1 MKHTTGEKIFFGI
14 NYVLL
19 TLIGLSC
26 LLPIIHIAAVS
37 LSDKHAIASGSVAF
51 IPVNLEWSGYKALL
65 KETPVVEALRN
76 SFVITVVG
84 TALNMFAS
92 IIAAYPLSK
101 RYFIGRRVYSFGI
114 IFTMLF
120 GAGLI
125 PNYLLLKSLGLINS
139 YWALWLPGLVSVW
152 NMMVLRSFFEGMPE
166 ELEEASR
173 IDGCSEW
180 RILTQIVL
188 PLSTPVLAALSL
200 FYAVGHWN
208 SFMSVL
214 IYINDSSKHNL
225 AVLIQQM
232 IQNSSLM
239 QEMSNVQQD
248 LALQLTPEGVKAAG
262 IIVMTIPMLIVYP
275 FLQRYFVKGVM
286 IGAVKG

>member
-1 MKHTTGEKIFFGI
+1 MKHTTGEKIFYTV
-14 NYVLL
+14 NY
-19 TLIGLSC
+19 LILAFVGLSC
-26 LLPIIHIAAVS
+26 LLPLIHIAAVS
-37 LSDKHAIASGSVAF
+37 LSDKHAIASGSIAF
-51 IPVNLEWSGYKALL
+51 WPVNLELSGYKALL
-65 KETPVVEALRN
+65 KETPVVEAFRN
-76 SFVITVVG
+76 SVVITVVG
-84 TALNMFAS
+84 TALNMVAS
-92 IIAAYPLSK
+92 IMAAYPLSK
-101 RYFIGRRVYSFGI
+101 RYFIGRKVYSFGI

-125 PNYLLLKSLGLINS
+125 PSYLLLKSLGLINS

-180 RILTQIVL
+180 RLITQIVL

-214 IYINDSSKHNL
+214 IYINDSSKHNM

-239 QEMSNVQQD
+239 QEMANVQPD
-248 LALQLTPEGVKAAG
+248 LALSLTPEGVKAAG
-262 IIVMTIPMLIVYP
+262 IIVMTVPMLIVYP